1 MPQIQ
6 VIKEELKHQLLHQN
20 IHHITLETETKNSR
34 CDEVDC

>member
-6 VIKEELKHQLLHQN
+6 EIKEALKHQLLHQN
-20 IHHITLETETKNSR
+20 IYHITLQTETKVSG